1 MYSEWNHML
10 ESSNSVLRK
19 EMVENIQEAQLKV
32 TEYLW
37 DDLKHLK

>member
-1 MYSEWNHML
+1 ML

-37 DDLKHLK
+37 DDLKQLK

>member
-10 ESSNSVLRK
+10 ESSNSVLTK

-37 DDLKHLK
+37 DDLKQLK